1 MIGNRAATPWRLPE
15 EAEMSVIDQ
24 YENLGP
30 SVEDLPYWLA
40 FAWLSGPGLSSRK
53 ITRLFELFTSLKE
66 AWRARDEE
74 LRKIPW
80 LNEMGSERL
89 ISGRKEVE
97 PLGLLEKIKNQNVA
111 VLHFFHPDYPA
122 LLRQIHD
129 PPLVLFHKGK
139 LPLADLG
146 KTVGVVGTRHPTVY
160 GQRQA
165 KQMSH
170 DLAASGVTI
179 ISGMALGI
187 DSIAHWGA
195 INASGRTVAV
205 LGCGVDYCYPPTNRL
220 LYKSLIE
227 NEGQAV
233 ISEFFPGVRPE
244 KWHFPARNR
253 IISGM
258 SEALLVIEAGEQ
270 SGALIT
276 AQMAFEQN
284 REVFAVPGR
293 VDNVMSYGTN
303 GLIAKNQAHLCRNY
317 KDIMIEKEWV
327 SAPRGVNVPTI
338 VELYGREREVF
349 DLISSEPV
357 HFDYLLEKT
366 GMNTGELS
374 ATLTMLELA
383 GVVARLPGD
392 WYALEAQRATV

>member
-1 MIGNRAATPWRLPE
+1 
-15 EAEMSVIDQ
+15 MSVIDQ
-24 YENLGP
+24 YDYLGP
-30 SVEDLPYWLA
+30 SLEDLPYWLA
-40 FAWLSGPGLSSRK
+40 FAWLSGPGLSSRR
-53 ITRLFELFTSLKE
+53 ITTLFEQFRSLKE
-66 AWRARDEE
+66 AWQARDEE
-74 LRKIPW
+74 IRKLPW
-80 LNEMGSERL
+80 LNEMGAERL
-89 ISGRKEVE
+89 ISGRKEVD
-97 PLGLLEKIKNQNVA
+97 PMALLEKIKKQNVS
-111 VLHFFHPDYPA
+111 VLHFFHPDYPG

-129 PPLVLFHKGK
+129 PPLVLFHRGK
-139 LPLADLG
+139 LDLANLG
-146 KTVGVVGTRHPTVY
+146 KTVGVVGTRRPTVY

-165 KQMSH
+165 KQMSQ
-170 DLAASGVTI
+170 DLASHGVTVV
-179 ISGMALGI
+179 SGMALGV

-195 INASGRTVAV
+195 INAGGRTVAV
-205 LGCGVDYCYPPTNRL
+205 LGCGVDYCYPSTNRM
-220 LYKSLIE
+220 LYKALTE

-233 ISEFFPGVRPE
+233 VSEFFPGVKPE

-293 VDNVMSYGTN
+293 VDNLMSVGTN

-317 KDIMIEKEWV
+317 NDIMNDRGWAT
-327 SAPRGVNVPTI
+327 APKGVRVPTV

-383 GVVARLPGD
+383 GVIARLPGD
-392 WYALEAQRATV
+392 WYALETQRATV